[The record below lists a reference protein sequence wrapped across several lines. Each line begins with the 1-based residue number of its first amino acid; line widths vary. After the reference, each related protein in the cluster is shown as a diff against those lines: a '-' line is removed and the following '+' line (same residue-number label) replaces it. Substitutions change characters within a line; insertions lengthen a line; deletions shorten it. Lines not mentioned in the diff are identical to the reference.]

1 MCVGVCVVSLAERCA
16 SLYGPRPV
24 QVFDPDLDSAAAR
37 ERRAIVRQATGK
49 ADSLLQIQAIFL
61 CGFGFGLLI
70 VPFPVSVGT
79 YLLLQLTELH
89 ALIVF
94 RAVYKTA
101 QDPKASLAHVKKPI
115 RQLSYSL
122 AIAGGICLSLVY
134 VMSPESWSLGVLAG
148 CGVAAAYFIPFAK
161 QSRSILYTS
170 LGIFHV
176 TLLFSALARPYY
188 LGELSLEN
196 VAAPLALVLFIMVT
210 TVAIAVNVR
219 IEYFKRLGDE
229 ELIEHAFTELKAESR
244 AKSILLAQLSHEIR
258 TPLSG
263 ILGSAELM
271 AIKDMPDDQ
280 RHLVD
285 IMRESGGN
293 LVNLV
298 NLLDRILEISAA
310 EVDAIAIK
318 RAPAVLVDIIAEEVA
333 LFSSRA
339 HQAGVS
345 LIMEN
350 GFCDQS
356 RQIEDVRVRQC
367 IANLIANAID
377 HSGADQITVSC
388 SEATERAITITVSDN
403 GRGVPAHRSELI
415 FHAFGDKGLEGPY
428 EGQGAGLGLA
438 LSRSIAQ
445 AMGGDLKLFNNS
457 GPGSI
462 FELRFAVPAV

>member
-1 MCVGVCVVSLAERCA
+1 MSLAERCA

-210 TVAIAVNVR
+210 TVAIAVNVW

-293 LVNLV
+293 LVNL
-298 NLLDRILEISAA
+298 LDRILEISAA

-345 LIMEN
+345 LIMEY

-356 RQIEDVRVRQC
+356 RQIKDVRVRQC

-388 SEATERAITITVSDN
+388 SEATERAIAITVSDN
-403 GRGVPAHRSELI
+403 GRGVLAHRSELI

-462 FELRFAVPAV
+462 FELRFAAPAV